1 MPNLQQI
8 FEIPTSA
15 CLHAFLLSS
24 LKTAFL
30 GGLEVRGLGRQV
42 AFLVCGNLLYVGLS
56 QQLDAVGSPGEFLDC
71 SMFPGHMK

>member
-42 AFLVCGNLLYVGLS
+42 AFLVCGNLLYVGYPSSWMLWEV
-56 QQLDAVGSPGEFLDC
+56 QGCF
-71 SMFPGHMK
+71 